1 MNSILKQIKVSFER
15 ETPLFAMLK
24 IFRYGYYLVRSL
36 PLRWSLNAPG
46 LYIGPKFLLLGTK
59 HLHIGKN
66 FYAHSNLWIEAIP
79 EYKGQIFNPSIT
91 IGDNVSMGDAVHIS
105 CNTKI
110 HIGNHVLFGSNV
122 FVGDHQHGRY
132 HGDNQ
137 SQPIYPPAQRPLSQ
151 GGGIN
156 IDEHV
161 WIGNNVTIIGDVT
174 IGAGA
179 IVAANSVVTQSV
191 AASAIVAGVPAK
203 RIKMYD
209 AQLSAWLP
217 TATTVSQPLDANDK

>member
-1 MNSILKQIKVSFER
+1 MKSILKQIKVSFER

-24 IFRYGYYLVRSL
+24 IFRYGYYLLRSL

-59 HLHIGKN
+59 YLHIGKN

-79 EYKGQIFNPSIT
+79 EYKGQIFTPSIT

-110 HIGNHVLFGSNV
+110 YIGNHVLFGSNV
-122 FVGDHQHGRY
+122 FVGDHQHGNY
-132 HGDNQ
+132 HGNNQ
-137 SQPIYPPAQRPLSQ
+137 TNPTQPPAQRPLSQ
-151 GGGIN
+151 VGGIK

-161 WIGNNVTIIGDVT
+161 WIGNNVTIVGAVT
-174 IGAGA
+174 IGTGA
-179 IVAANSVVTQSV
+179 IVAANSVVTHDV
-191 AASAIVAGVPAK
+191 PASTMVAGVPAK
-203 RIKMYD
+203 QIKIYD
-209 AQLSAWLP
+209 AQASSWLP
-217 TATTVSQPLDANDK
+217 TKLPIT

>member
-1 MNSILKQIKVSFER
+1 MKSILKQIKVSFER

-24 IFRYGYYLVRSL
+24 IFRYGFYLLRSL

-59 HLHIGKN
+59 YLQIGRN

-79 EYKGQIFNPSIT
+79 EYKEQIFTPSIT

-132 HGDNQ
+132 SGSDQTH
-137 SQPIYPPAQRPLSQ
+137 SKLIPSHRPLSVSL
-151 GGGIN
+151 GIEIGDN
-156 IDEHV
+156 T
-161 WIGNNVTIIGDVT
+161 WIANNVVITGGVT
-174 IGAGA
+174 IGRGC
-179 IVAANSVVTQSV
+179 IIAANSVVNQDIADGMIAAGSPARAIKRFDAV
-191 AASAIVAGVPAK
+191 ANAW
-203 RIKMYD
+203 IK
-209 AQLSAWLP
+209 L
-217 TATTVSQPLDANDK
+217 